1 MNTNLVNQ
9 TAQEIREIRDILE
22 ILKIDTGISRKGGTI
37 NFTLSAQKSETLTR
51 ILTKDLEKKE
61 KFVRMNLMQ
70 D

>member
-22 ILKIDTGISRKGGTI
+22 ILKIDTGVSRK
-37 NFTLSAQKSETLTR
+37 LTNVQALVISR

-61 KFVRMNLMQ
+61 KFVSFNLMQ